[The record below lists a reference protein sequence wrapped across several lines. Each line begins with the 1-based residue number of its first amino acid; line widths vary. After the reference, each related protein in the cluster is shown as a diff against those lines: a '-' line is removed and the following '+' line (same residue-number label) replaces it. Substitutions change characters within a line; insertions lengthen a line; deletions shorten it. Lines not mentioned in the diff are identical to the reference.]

1 VTAIIFGTAAG
12 VALAFAALMFGFWG
26 FLLVA
31 VLGLIGGVVGAGT
44 SGRLDLRAA
53 VDAARGRRVG

>member
-1 VTAIIFGTAAG
+1 MSPIIQGTAAG
-12 VALAFAALMFGFWG
+12 VVLAFAALLFGFWG

-31 VLGLIGGVVGAGT
+31 VLGLIGGLVGASV

>member
-1 VTAIIFGTAAG
+1 MTTIIFGTAVG

-26 FLLVA
+26 FLLVV
-31 VLGLIGGVVGAGT
+31 VLGAIGGLIGASV
-44 SGRLDLRAA
+44 SGRIDLRAA